1 MINEEVKVEEISSE
15 EIIEQLKKDLE
26 LKKVELKKA
35 KKVENNVGKKSARIW
50 NIQDKTPWPG
60 KVAACSCVAS
70 VASFLFGFPILGS
83 IRYNVKEYFA
93 SHPDAFEYAKKVIG
107 SSDIDYISGFVKGS
121 GSAAQVLADACGV
134 TDFHSACI
142 NSAFVDAALI
152 GCAVFAVPVVASV
165 LSKIVCDAMYKRS
178 DGKFSK
184 AREQRIHVEREFE
197 GLERVL
203 NKLET
208 QENEKKFKDSKPV
221 KTVEQTL

>member
-1 MINEEVKVEEISSE
+1 MINEEEKVEEISSE
-15 EIIEQLKKDLE
+15 EIVEQLKKDLE

-35 KKVENNVGKKSARIW
+35 QKVEGKASKNSSRISD
-50 NIQDKTPWPG
+50 IQGKIPWPG

-70 VASFLFGFPILGS
+70 VASFLFGFPIIGS

-93 SHPDAFEYAKKVIG
+93 SHPDAFEYAKKVTG

-121 GSAAQVLADACGV
+121 DSAAQALADACGV
-134 TDFHSACI
+134 TDFHSACM
-142 NSAFVDAALI
+142 NSAFVDAALV

-165 LSKIVCDAMYKRS
+165 LSNLVCDVMYKRS

-184 AREQRIHVEREFE
+184 ARGQRIQVEDEFK

-208 QENEKKFKDSKPV
+208 QENGKKFKDSKPV